1 MDDDYLE
8 YLFVSGELNK
18 DDSLSNDTISNL
30 YAEYNAMFPC
40 NPLDN
45 DFFFMSQED
54 QISLLVEAI
63 NSGAPIIKKG
73 K

>member
-1 MDDDYLE
+1 MDDKYLE

-18 DDSLSNDTISNL
+18 DDSLSDDTISNL
-30 YAEYNAMFPC
+30 YAEYNAMFPG

-63 NSGAPIIKKG
+63 NSGEPIIKKG